1 MDRVDSF
8 QFLLK
13 PDEITGSW
21 IYLIEKEKKCRHGLT
36 REHLERFLTNVSI
49 CIFRNGYFCFV
60 EIFEEHSLKMNAL
73 WILIRFEILEK
84 DGQMIDFSRFQ
95 FAMLSN
101 IKRGIKDD

>member
-1 MDRVDSF
+1 
-8 QFLLK
+8 
-13 PDEITGSW
+13 
-21 IYLIEKEKKCRHGLT
+21 
-36 REHLERFLTNVSI
+36 
-49 CIFRNGYFCFV
+49 
-60 EIFEEHSLKMNAL
+60 MNAL